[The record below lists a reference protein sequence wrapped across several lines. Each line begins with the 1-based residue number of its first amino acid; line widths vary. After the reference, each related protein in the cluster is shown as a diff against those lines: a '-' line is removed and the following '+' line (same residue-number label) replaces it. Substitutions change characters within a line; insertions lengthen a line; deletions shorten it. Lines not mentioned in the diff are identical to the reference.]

1 MVPIRIQLV
10 HRIVEG
16 IAVAVGADPALLHL
30 EPVGLQE
37 QPQLG
42 VVVAGVEI
50 LEARVF
56 VVTLADPAFGFRQSL
71 GGRKPRRFLAPGVG
85 SRFST

>member
-1 MVPIRIQLV
+1 MAIYG
-10 HRIVEG
+10 IVEAIA
-16 IAVAVGADPALLHL
+16 IAVRPDALFRNL

-37 QPQLG
+37 QAELG

-71 GGRKPRRFLAPGVG
+71 GGRKPGRFPAPGVG